1 MFQVLTDLKCSV
13 NIFHCVVPVLKAFSL
28 QRLAKLLLVQLSA
41 PLLSQSFLNFLK
53 KSTVYRSVGLPPV
66 GLCRCT
72 SNASDKYARCH
83 GWGVAANIWA
93 KAVEA
98 AVVYLLHE
106 PEHLQR
112 DARLPRHLVTKLVV
126 LAHEVDRKGVVV
138 LATEHIGAAG
148 LPEEGVAGRHADGVP
163 EVHKINPTSFG
174 CPESAEFSRE

>member
-1 MFQVLTDLKCSV
+1 MLRQHFPLCSSSSQ
-13 NIFHCVVPVLKAFSL
+13 SL
-28 QRLAKLLLVQLSA
+28 QLAETRQAPSRTAERSA
-41 PLLSQSFLNFLK
+41 LISILFKIGRWSVFWSQ
-53 KSTVYRSVGLPPV
+53 STVYRSVGLPPV